1 MKAVDDLQTGLENG
15 RHQLFKRK
23 KKKKKVI
30 FQKKRSQS
38 RLIVESTN

>member
-23 KKKKKVI
+23 KKKVI